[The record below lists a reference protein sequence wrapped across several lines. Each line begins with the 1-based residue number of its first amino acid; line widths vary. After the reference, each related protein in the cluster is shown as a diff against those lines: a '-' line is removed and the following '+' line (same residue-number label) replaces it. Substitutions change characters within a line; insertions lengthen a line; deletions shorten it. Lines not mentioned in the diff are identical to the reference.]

1 MGLERES
8 AVECSEA
15 VRLYSGQN
23 TFVKGKY
30 FRRGKKLEAPA
41 SVEDLPARTVELGR
55 ELGIAEERVERLV
68 RVAVA
73 YGDAVGIIDVLRIEG
88 WSEDGLTI
96 PQMRL
101 LWALRDEDGLPVGAL
116 AERLGVNPSTITGHV
131 DRLVRQGLVRRE
143 EDPTDRRIVR
153 NYLTEEGAV
162 TVGAMRHFVG
172 AYLINIL
179 KRLSDEKLERLEQAL
194 ADLNHAAVEARHAAT

>member
-1 MGLERES
+1 M
-8 AVECSEA
+8 
-15 VRLYSGQN
+15 
-23 TFVKGKY
+23 
-30 FRRGKKLEAPA
+30 
-41 SVEDLPARTVELGR
+41 
-55 ELGIAEERVERLV
+55 GIAEERLERLV

-73 YGDAVGIIDVLRIEG
+73 YGDAVGIIDALRIQG

-116 AERLGVNPSTITGHV
+116 AEQLGVNPSTITGHV

-143 EDPTDRRIVR
+143 EDAGDRRIVR
-153 NYLTEEGAV
+153 NYLTEEGAT

-172 AYLINIL
+172 TYLINIL
-179 KRLSDEKLERLEQAL
+179 KRLPDEKLARLEEAL
-194 ADLNHAAVEARHAAT
+194 ADLNHAALDARHAP

>member
-1 MGLERES
+1 M
-8 AVECSEA
+8 
-15 VRLYSGQN
+15 
-23 TFVKGKY
+23 
-30 FRRGKKLEAPA
+30 
-41 SVEDLPARTVELGR
+41 
-55 ELGIAEERVERLV
+55 
-68 RVAVA
+68 
-73 YGDAVGIIDVLRIEG
+73 LRIEG

-131 DRLVRQGLVRRE
+131 DRLVRQSLVLRQQ
-143 EDPTDRRIVR
+143 DAGDRRIVR
-153 NYLTEEGAV
+153 NYLTEDGAS

-179 KRLSDEKLERLEQAL
+179 KRLSDDKLERLEQAL
-194 ADLNHAAVEARHAAT
+194 ADLNQAAIDARHAGT